1 MFSGSPAVA
10 RQRWVVLVVISGGW
24 VARQRETVKKRDLY
38 HRQIAQAAHGCPRV
52 ARRRFGV
59 VRASVWSFA
68 RTAHTLTPRVTAGH
82 ARTSAGL
89 TAMCAAW
96 VCACDDSHPSKHRPA
111 ACCPLPRVPQRRV
124 LAILADVARGDIR
137 QPSGAHTRQAAAD
150 CDHAVTPLP
159 PPATPTVTA
168 IDHCSQPKPCMTA
181 RGTGPPR
188 ALRPAT
194 ASLRPALH
202 SLCHGRGQ
210 KVPLHKR
217 RGRPQSATHGERTS
231 TSDADGCERRGRWR
245 KSAAG

>member
-1 MFSGSPAVA
+1 M
-10 RQRWVVLVVISGGW
+10 
-24 VARQRETVKKRDLY
+24 
-38 HRQIAQAAHGCPRV
+38 
-52 ARRRFGV
+52 
-59 VRASVWSFA
+59 
-68 RTAHTLTPRVTAGH
+68 TPRVTAGH

-89 TAMCAAW
+89 TAMCAACSCAACLCAACL
-96 VCACDDSHPSKHRPA
+96 CACDDGHPSKHRPA

-124 LAILADVARGDIR
+124 LTILADVARGDIR
-137 QPSGAHTRQAAAD
+137 QASGAHTRQAAVD

-168 IDHCSQPKPCMTA
+168 IDQCSQPKSCMIA

-210 KVPLHKR
+210 KVPLHTR

-245 KSAAG
+245 NSAAG

>member
-1 MFSGSPAVA
+1 MVGLHDRERRSK
-10 RQRWVVLVVISGGW
+10 
-24 VARQRETVKKRDLY
+24 RETD
-38 HRQIAQAAHGCPRV
+38 RQIAQAAHGCPRV

-96 VCACDDSHPSKHRPA
+96 VCACDDSHPSKYRPA

-159 PPATPTVTA
+159 PSATPTVTA
-168 IDHCSQPKPCMTA
+168 IDQCSQPKPCMIA

-188 ALRPAT
+188 ALRPDT

-210 KVPLHKR
+210 KVPLHTR
-217 RGRPQSATHGERTS
+217 RGRPQSAAHGERTS